1 MAMLINHIYR
11 YADENP
17 DRVVVISAGQE
28 ITYASFASAN
38 ETVRNHLVQAGLP
51 NHGVIVR
58 LDRKLYLDWVLLLAV
73 RLLGLTT
80 VSGPSCKAIEQLGFK
95 DITGVITLS
104 VEIDACVTL
113 AIAGWASSP

>member
-38 ETVRNHLVQAGLP
+38 EAVRNHLVQAGLP
-51 NHGVIVR
+51 QLLVAPA
-58 LDRKLYLDWVLLLAV
+58 DRRAP
-73 RLLGLTT
+73 R
-80 VSGPSCKAIEQLGFK
+80 
-95 DITGVITLS
+95 
-104 VEIDACVTL
+104 
-113 AIAGWASSP
+113 